1 MPDEEQ
7 GAKRMKRMDGVR
19 AEIESSYRCAVGY
32 CAEFAVVRDA
42 VADIVRGE
50 NRFVDVSVSGQ
61 PARRSPVLKRDES
74 ATICFS
80 FDKGD
85 SSLSRKA
92 SLQSVDLREAGS
104 CNGGSWFAD
113 SQKDESQGA
122 DCLILVSK
130 GRSSAWTYVGIEAD
144 EDCYSEKEALDI
156 RNRIKPV
163 LDRKLHNE
171 CDKNWAW
178 ECDKRRR
185 IDRMKNPGEWVDTI
199 PLFAACLVVL
209 VFAVIVCVVL

>member
-1 MPDEEQ
+1 
-7 GAKRMKRMDGVR
+7 MKRMDGVR
-19 AEIESSYRCAVGY
+19 AEIEGPYRCAVGY

-42 VADIVRGE
+42 VMATVRNEG
-50 NRFVDVSVSGQ
+50 RFIGISVSEQ
-61 PARRSPVLKRDES
+61 SARRFPVRACDEA
-74 ATICFS
+74 ATICFA
-80 FDKGD
+80 FDKRD
-85 SSLSRKA
+85 SAPSRNVPLQSADAREADSRYVGSRLTDSRK
-92 SLQSVDLREAGS
+92 
-104 CNGGSWFAD
+104 GGPRGVA
-113 SQKDESQGA
+113 SQKGSLRGA
-122 DCLILVSK
+122 DCLILVSRS
-130 GRSSAWTYVGIEAD
+130 RSSAWTYVGIEAN

-185 IDRMKNPGEWVDTI
+185 LDRMKNPGEWVDTI

-209 VFAVIVCVVL
+209 VFAVVVCMVL